1 MAPHPT
7 SADAAPDAVSD
18 GVPAD
23 DSSLSSQDLA
33 FRARAL
39 AQAHALTEAG
49 LRYRAWRI
57 EHDRPQ
63 HPIPELSTWAATA
76 FLTGYCIR
84 CVEESWPP
92 VSPQRPGPEEHA
104 DDNFEMWHRRASDF
118 ANALPTDTRST
129 LLDHRVVVAAIDDV
143 IAREIDKRTE
153 HVKEQVPESEWS
165 RFQDFV
171 GWWVVHGYSI
181 RAVER

>member
-7 SADAAPDAVSD
+7 PADAVPAAA
-18 GVPAD
+18 PAD
-23 DSSLSSQDLA
+23 DAALSSQDLA

-39 AQAHALTEAG
+39 AQAHALTEAA

-57 EHDRPQ
+57 EHDRPH

-76 FLTGYCIR
+76 FLTGYCVR
-84 CVEESWPP
+84 CVEESWPT
-92 VSPQRPGPEEHA
+92 VAPQRLGHVEQG
-104 DDNFEMWHRRASDF
+104 DDDFEMWYRRASDF
-118 ANALPTDTRST
+118 ANALPTDTQST